1 MATKKKVVVTAEDV
15 TAEATPEVE
24 VEEIEEVDTL
34 TPMIQQ
40 RDEYLTLLKRL
51 QDEGIVNIG
60 VLENKI
66 ARLNEAIAK
75 V

>member
-1 MATKKKVVVTAEDV
+1 MATKKKVVSAEDV
-15 TAEATPEVE
+15 TAEVIE
-24 VEEIEEVDTL
+24 EEIEEEVEVVDTL
-34 TPMIQQ
+34 SPMVSQ

-60 VLENKI
+60 VLEIKI